1 MKEDFTEGKKQEQGR
16 RYLNSSA
23 GLYIMEEAPGSLESL
38 PDSSASSET
47 DKFKKPGYKV
57 CSFVK
62 DFIDTDAGLVPVV
75 KNSLDRFDLL
85 QTFFVRCGFKRH
97 KYEISPG
104 LYAAGNPCADS
115 EVLVTANYKLTFDH
129 LRKNLEGLNVWILVL
144 DTNGVNVWCAA
155 GKKTFSTEEIVRKI
169 KSSGLEDIV
178 NHRRLILPQLGATGV
193 SAFDVFKKS
202 GFKVIYGPVR
212 AEDIK
217 TFLENLMQ
225 ADKKMRSVTFNMYER
240 FILTPVE
247 LYTGLKP
254 ALIAAVFLFLISGA
268 GPGLF
273 SFANLTERGLVC
285 LAAFFTGIFS
295 GAVAT
300 PVLLPY
306 IPGKAFGL
314 KGIISGFLFYFL
326 IFFLTGASKFNFS
339 ANIGLLLLTA
349 SVSSYFAMNFT
360 GSTPYTSPSGV
371 EKEMKL
377 YIPVQVTGVI
387 FSTAFW
393 VYSAF

>member
-1 MKEDFTEGKKQEQGR
+1 MNEVFSREKKQEENR
-16 RYLNSSA
+16 EFLNSSS
-23 GLYIMEEAPGSLESL
+23 GLKIMIS
-38 PDSSASSET
+38 PDNSENSPQAF
-47 DKFKKPGYKV
+47 DPLDNNNFKKPGYKI
-57 CSFVK
+57 CSCVK
-62 DFIDTDAGLVPVV
+62 DFIDTKTGYVPVV
-75 KNSLDRFDLL
+75 KTSLDKFDLL

-97 KYEISPG
+97 KYEVSPG
-104 LYAAGNPCADS
+104 LYAAGNPGPES
-115 EVLVTANYKLTFDH
+115 EVLVTANFKLTFDH
-129 LRKNLEGLNVWILVL
+129 LRKNLEGLDLWILVL

-155 GKKTFSTEEIVRKI
+155 GKKTFSTEEIVK
-169 KSSGLEDIV
+169 KVKTSELENVV
-178 NHRRLILPQLGATGV
+178 NHRRLILPQLGAIGV
-193 SAFDVFKKS
+193 SAFDVLKKS

-212 AEDIK
+212 AKDIK
-217 TFLENLMQ
+217 AFLENSMQ
-225 ADKKMRSVTFNMYER
+225 ADEKMRRVTFNMYER

-268 GPGLF
+268 GPGIF
-273 SFANLTERGLVC
+273 SFENLTERGPVC
-285 LAAFFTGIFS
+285 IAAFITGIFS

-306 IPGKAFGL
+306 LPGKAFGL

-326 IFFLTGASKFNFS
+326 IFFLTGASKFSFS
-339 ANIGLLLLTA
+339 ANTGLLLLTA

-377 YIPVQVTGVI
+377 YIPVQITGVI
-387 FSTAFW
+387 ISTGLW